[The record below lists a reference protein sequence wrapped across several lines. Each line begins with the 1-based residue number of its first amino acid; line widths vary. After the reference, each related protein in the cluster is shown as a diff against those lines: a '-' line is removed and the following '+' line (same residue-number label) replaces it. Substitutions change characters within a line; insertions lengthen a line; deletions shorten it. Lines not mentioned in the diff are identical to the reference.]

1 MKRFHLFLAAAVMA
15 SCFAGCGMARVQVRE
30 QTRAAIRDAVSA
42 AGDIRGEVQKEV
54 NAALDGAFEGMP
66 DWRAQIRDEVRES
79 LVESG
84 FSFEGSDRFP
94 EDAFIPNS
102 MIGEI
107 VAEETS
113 EAFREAFRDGW
124 SLDGEGKGEQ
134 VKIQDADGNVLG
146 TLTDRAEISELFET
160 FQLDESQLSVL
171 PQNARVQYVCV
182 VFQQRTRLAGDPPDA
197 PVSLEQ
203 TAVLEL
209 YDQPYLRMDIDGLR
223 FTFQIPA
230 DAGDRVKELLK

>member
-1 MKRFHLFLAAAVMA
+1 MRRLRQCLMVVFLTG
-15 SCFAGCGMARVQVRE
+15 SLAGCGALCSPLKE
-30 QTRAAIRDAVSA
+30 QTRAIVQDAVSVA
-42 AGDIRGEVQKEV
+42 VDIRGEVQKEV